1 MSEYDA
7 NGCQVWLGS
16 RKRRGSK
23 YGRFAINRKMVSAHR
38 LAYILFKGEIPPGHQ
53 VDHTCRNR
61 ACVAPEHLECVSHCC
76 PYHAI
81 NDAVDAFCQHHGGVA
96 SIDLIDALMVVMSE
110 IIAAQDDAEDRK
122 TFVSVRNT
130 LPKMAREFRAEGRYP
145 GGSAASIV
153 TH

>member
-1 MSEYDA
+1 
-7 NGCQVWLGS
+7 
-16 RKRRGSK
+16 
-23 YGRFAINRKMVSAHR
+23 
-38 LAYILFKGEIPPGHQ
+38 
-53 VDHTCRNR
+53 
-61 ACVAPEHLECVSHCC
+61 
-76 PYHAI
+76 
-81 NDAVDAFCQHHGGVA
+81 VA

-122 TFVSVRNT
+122 TFVKFVRDT